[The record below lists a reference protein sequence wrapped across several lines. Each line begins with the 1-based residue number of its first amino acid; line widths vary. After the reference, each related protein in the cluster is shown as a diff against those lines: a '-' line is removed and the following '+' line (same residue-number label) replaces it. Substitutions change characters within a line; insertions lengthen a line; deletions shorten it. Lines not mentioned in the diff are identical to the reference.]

1 MDPIAVSTLT
11 TLLTSLVGGAAGE
24 AGKSAWESLAGLVRR
39 RFGHD
44 SPAAQA
50 IEARRD
56 PGEIGAIL
64 VERADADPGF
74 AEALAAWR
82 DEAARVVVND
92 RRVTNSITGT
102 VHGNA
107 VQVSGDVHG
116 SITFG

>member
-1 MDPIAVSTLT
+1 MDPIAVSALT

-44 SPAAQA
+44 SPAVQA
-50 IEARRD
+50 IEAGRD
-56 PGEIGAIL
+56 PGEIGTLLA
-64 VERADADPGF
+64 EAAEADSGF

-82 DEAARVVVND
+82 DEAARVVVKD
-92 RRVTNSITGT
+92 QRVTNSITGT